1 MTCSAIENTTREQRG
16 GPIQCS
22 FRAEAECK
30 SGAPLYVSPEGAV
43 NMIKSAALHSDAMA
57 MSSAVAAGW
66 LADKRCE
73 DARLR
78 IVDGCTLAE
87 TGARLCVSTVSAREK
102 PQREAQPIIHRARML
117 WWVGGWTA
125 IAEVL

>member
-1 MTCSAIENTTREQRG
+1 MQEW
-16 GPIQCS
+16 
-22 FRAEAECK
+22 RA
-30 SGAPLYVSPEGAV
+30 SVSYVSPGGV